1 MKEKADHR
9 VLETELALSRWKKRV
24 TELRAQYDWLL
35 FFSIPKI
42 LNLYKLL
49 ISSDL
54 NIQLDFIIHEISFLC
69 QNDVHTREDLKHR
82 VQVICD

>member
-1 MKEKADHR
+1 M
-9 VLETELALSRWKKRV
+9 

-69 QNDVHTREDLKHR
+69 KNDVRTREDLKHR
-82 VQVICD
+82 VQVILHLDQMSIFAQSFNKHFEQSH